1 MSTPGIDVDVATGQA
16 SEVYYYAMVAKGAV
30 TGVLT
35 GVLPTPP
42 QGWVMSEPGVAP
54 GWTFGVDGTF
64 AAPPE
69 PPEPVDTQAQMQEA
83 LNTITSLMSSTNPE
97 VAALAKAVQ
106 QVLNNNP
113 TGATP

>member
-1 MSTPGIDVDVATGQA
+1 MSTPGIDVDATTSQV
-16 SEVYYYAMVAKGAV
+16 SEVYYYALVAKGAV

-42 QGWVMSEPGVAP
+42 QGWVMGGPGVAP
-54 GWTFGVDGTF
+54 GWTFDGKTF
-64 AAPPE
+64 AEPPA
-69 PPEPVDTQAQMQEA
+69 PPEPVDTQAQIQEA
-83 LNTITSLMSSTNPE
+83 LATITSLMSSTNPE

-106 QVLNNNP
+106 KVLNNT